1 MNAGIVAN
9 KTSYYALTTLKRMG
23 LAMTLMVFSLLCT
36 FVMDLVVHFM
46 KTEDAN
52 CMFRIFKS
60 NNRDVILNSFPEEPL
75 YQNVYFFTLQNL
87 LSALVNMLLDVA
99 VYEFICAQSPYSMR
113 GLLLG
118 ICFSTRSLFQGLA
131 IISMVPLGQW
141 KILVPS
147 CGTVFYLMNIII
159 GLCALLVFCCVS
171 RKYKR
176 RQMDEP
182 SNKYR
187 YAEAYYSNLQ

>member
-1 MNAGIVAN
+1 
-9 KTSYYALTTLKRMG
+9 MG

-36 FVMDLVVHFM
+36 FVMDLVVHFLE
-46 KTEDAN
+46 TEDA
-52 CMFRIFKS
+52 CMFRIFKGLFHHTS
-60 NNRDVILNSFPEEPL
+60 ATIFNRFPEEPL

-99 VYEFICAQSPYSMR
+99 VYEFICAQSPYSMK

-131 IISMVPLGQW
+131 IISMVPFGQW
-141 KILVPS
+141 RVSVLS
-147 CGTVFYLMNIII
+147 CGSGFYLMNIVI
-159 GLCALLVFCCVS
+159 GLCALVAFCCVS

-182 SNKYR
+182 SH
-187 YAEAYYSNLQ
+187 